1 MPARHFE
8 FEKGSSSKFWA
19 IERQARTVTVT
30 FGRIGSV
37 GQKKAKS
44 FPSDEKA
51 VREEKRLI
59 AEKTRKGY
67 RELTGRAKTKAVLAA
82 AEAEDEDV
90 PDEDEDDDEPR
101 PPPRGFTKPTSWQ
114 AIAKAWAG
122 ARTMLERERTG
133 ARQAKAVAA
142 ALGIARL
149 PPSYL
154 IYIDRFRKLGGLGLR
169 YKRDRFPID
178 LFISPPED
186 LVSDQKDFIQLLDT
200 FPWLG
205 TQLEVSAKR
214 LRRLIKFGRDTSRT
228 DIYWDP
234 TRTTRDGE
242 MTICFMNWEYPWL
255 LELGRDLKEIVKY
268 YKPGLE

>member
-1 MPARHFE
+1 VPERHFE

-19 IERQARTVTVT
+19 IERRARTVTVT
-30 FGRIGSV
+30 FGRIGST

-51 VREEKRLI
+51 VQEQKRLI

-67 RELTGRAKTKAVLAA
+67 REVMGGVKTKAVIAA
-82 AEAEDEDV
+82 AEAEDEDL
-90 PDEDEDDDEPR
+90 PDAAEDDDEPR
-101 PPPRGFTKPTSWQ
+101 PPPRGFTNPTSWQ

-122 ARTMLERERTG
+122 ARIMLKGKRTSPRE
-133 ARQAKAVAA
+133 AKAVAT

-154 IYIDRFRKLGGLGLR
+154 IYIDRFRKLGALGLR

-178 LFISPPED
+178 LYISPPED
-186 LVSDQKDFIQLLDT
+186 LVSDQKHFIALLDT
-200 FPWLG
+200 FPYLPKY
-205 TQLEVSAKR
+205 LRVSAKR
-214 LRRLIKFGRDTSRT
+214 LRGFIKFGRDTSRT

-242 MTICFMNWEYPWL
+242 MAICFMNHEYPWL

-268 YKPGLE
+268 YEPGPK